1 LRNVVLTPPAT
12 RSRARAALVRAV
24 ERFSAQIEDVAREGR
39 AQRLREL
46 AADPDVDWIAVVDAD
61 AVLSPEAFGAFRRA
75 IGERTAIA
83 GGRALIGAAQ
93 RLGGMFGPSRSGP
106 NPFDLVPLIGP
117 QNDRQF
123 TELVRGPVDVPER
136 GAYAVSAEFVREL
149 GEVDLDP
156 VTLHLDLAV
165 HARALG
171 YAVVCEPGLS
181 FTASEDPLDLRS
193 ALVDVRRYAA
203 IGTWDPQLLHRD
215 PPRMRAACV
224 TREVRVMGNI
234 RGYARRPVPAL
245 DVLAVAG
252 DEVARARAQRNA
264 GALAGGG
271 TVVTCAPADGD
282 VLRGALARTGDR
294 YLLLTDANA
303 LPDSS
308 RVQTLIERL
317 ERSARIAVAFENVGP
332 PFGAALLHCGRI
344 VNAQALGGES
354 VAQVAEA
361 LLQSLP
367 ERRLFAATPAGEI
380 VPEQLPVLPGLQRLD
395 AVFVAAAKPVV
406 TQQTVTAL
414 MAEPIAG
421 SLAAVYPAGATTA
434 ERLLNVYSGLRLM
447 PDDSDVHLAV
457 GLNRA
462 LGASTGDGVLIV
474 RDDAQIPHGLV
485 ARLADAFRRI
495 PRLGVAVPRLGGTD
509 RPESLP
515 DLGYRN
521 SAEMQALYD
530 RRAEAYARE
539 ANLLEVATS
548 PVLIVSREA
557 LQLVGGFDERF
568 GFSRLG
574 VEDFTR
580 RVRAANFLIACCD
593 DAYVHLFPRE
603 DAASFV
609 GNLDAEP
616 FLRDIYVQ
624 RWSVPRGFDPAVD
637 RVPLR
642 TDAAPAAV
650 APAQRTLRI
659 LLPLRDEA
667 EWTHVRPILADLA
680 AAFRVH
686 DPVTVFV
693 GIDGTFPLNGAL
705 SGLREILLA
714 SSVPMEETLNVNI
727 DFVADVGVWRAA
739 GEHNVR
745 IAGIE
750 REALADLP
758 AIDGAAAVRALL
770 ADPAV

>member
-1 LRNVVLTPPAT
+1 M
-12 RSRARAALVRAV
+12 RSRARAAVVRAV
-24 ERFSAQIEDVAREGR
+24 ERLGAQIEDVPRERR
-39 AQRLREL
+39 AERLREL
-46 AADPDVDWIAVVDAD
+46 AVDSEIAWIAVVDAD
-61 AVLSPEAFGAFRRA
+61 ALLAPDGFGAFRRA
-75 IGERTAIA
+75 SGERTAIV
-83 GGRALIGAAQ
+83 GGRALVGAAQ
-93 RLGGMFGPSRSGP
+93 RVGAMFGPSRSGP

-117 QNDRQF
+117 QDDRQF

-136 GAYAVSAEFVREL
+136 GVYAVSTAFVREL
-149 GEVDLDP
+149 GTVELDP

-171 YAVVCEPGLS
+171 YAVACEPVLTFG
-181 FTASEDPLDLRS
+181 ASEDPLDLRR

-203 IGTWDPQLLHRD
+203 IGNWDPQLLHRD

-234 RGYARRPVPAL
+234 RGYARRPTPPL
-245 DVLAVAG
+245 DVLVVAG
-252 DEVARARAQRNA
+252 DEIGRARAHRNA
-264 GALAGGG
+264 ATLAQGGAVAA
-271 TVVTCAPADGD
+271 CAPADGAA
-282 VLRGALARTGDR
+282 LRGALARTGDR
-294 YLLLTDANA
+294 YLLVADANA
-303 LPDSS
+303 LPD
-308 RVQTLIERL
+308 RARIETLIERL
-317 ERSARIAVAFENVGP
+317 ERSARIAVAFENAAA
-332 PFGAALLHCGRI
+332 PFGAALVHCGRI
-344 VNAQALGGES
+344 VNAQALAGGT

-361 LLQSLP
+361 LLEGLP

-380 VPEQLPVLPGLQRLD
+380 VPEQLPILPGLQRLD

-421 SLAAVYPAGATTA
+421 TLAAVYPAGATTA
-434 ERLLNVYSGLRLM
+434 ERLLAVYAGLRLM

-495 PRLGVAVPRLGGTD
+495 PRLGVAVPRLGGAG

-515 DLGYRN
+515 DLGYRD

-530 RRAEAYARE
+530 RRAEAFARE
-539 ANLLEVATS
+539 ANLLEVATA
-548 PVLIVSREA
+548 PVLIVSREV
-557 LQLVGGFDERF
+557 LDLVGGFDERF

-609 GNLDAEP
+609 GNLDDEP
-616 FLRDIYVQ
+616 YLREIYVQ
-624 RWSVPRGFDPAVD
+624 RWSVPRGFDPAID

-642 TDAAPAAV
+642 TDAAPAAAAA
-650 APAQRTLRI
+650 APRTLRI
-659 LLPLRDEA
+659 LLPLRDEE
-667 EWTHVRPILADLA
+667 EWTGVRPILVEFA

-693 GIDGTFPLNGAL
+693 GLDGTFPLNAAL
-705 SGLREILLA
+705 SALREILLA

-727 DFVADVGVWRAA
+727 DFVPDVAVWRAA

-745 IAGIE
+745 VAGIE
-750 REALADLP
+750 RDALLDLP
-758 AIDGAAAVRALL
+758 AVDGAAAVRALL
-770 ADPAV
+770 ADSTA